1 MQEIRV
7 RAFLEYFF
15 FLIKNKQYDYA
26 TTSHSSSNDL
36 YEERY
41 REHMKGIMENV
52 RETENK
58 RRFGELLNPLLL
70 NSTNPVGLLPMVE
83 VIQYWY

>member
-1 MQEIRV
+1 MTMQ
-7 RAFLEYFF
+7 L
-15 FLIKNKQYDYA
+15 LH
-26 TTSHSSSNDL
+26 TSSNDL

-41 REHMKGIMENV
+41 REHMKGMMENV

-70 NSTNPVGLLPMVE
+70 NSTNPGGLLPMVE
-83 VIQYWY
+83 VIQSWY